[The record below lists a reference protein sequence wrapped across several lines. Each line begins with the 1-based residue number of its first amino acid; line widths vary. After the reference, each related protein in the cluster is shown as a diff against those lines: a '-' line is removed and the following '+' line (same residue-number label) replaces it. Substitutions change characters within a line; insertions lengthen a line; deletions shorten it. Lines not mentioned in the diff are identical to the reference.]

1 MIFNLPKGVSISTM
15 CAKCK
20 LGTELNIDL
29 IKNHMNLN
37 YDDILSVK
45 INNKKLY

>member
-1 MIFNLPKGVSISTM
+1 MVDWKNYDYKQYITPDEMMFKLPKGVSISTM

-29 IKNHMNLN
+29 IN
-37 YDDILSVK
+37 SF
-45 INNKKLY
+45 